1 MLRTGFYAGSFD
13 PLTLGHED
21 IIQRS
26 FSIVD
31 RLIVGIGISASKK
44 PVFSF
49 EERERMIKASV
60 GDIGHVEVVQFS
72 GLLVNAAKQ
81 AGATTIIR
89 GLRSAQD
96 YEYEAQMTAMN
107 YVMASDVETV
117 FLSASPKT
125 SFISSTLVR
134 QIAEMGGD
142 YSGFV
147 SDNVMRE
154 LKSKFAK

>member
-1 MLRTGFYAGSFD
+1 MSRTGFYAGSFD